1 MSPAAVSPRAP
12 GRETALAVAYFAAYL
27 AYLFLHQEG
36 ELLHWVT
43 LVLVPLGALAVV
55 GRYPSARALLA
66 SIGLDDSAATRGLP
80 LALLLGVAFQGVQ
93 ALNAHQRA
101 DLMHA
106 LGAPFGFLLPVA
118 AFFLL
123 VGTVATTEE
132 VFFRG
137 ILQRRLAALLGR
149 EPAALGLATLAF
161 VLYHVPY
168 AYLNPSW
175 PSAGDGAAAVQ
186 LAAANGIVGGLAL
199 GFVYWRSRHNLIAAI
214 CLHACI
220 DLVPATRLVHRLFAL
235 AS

>member
-1 MSPAAVSPRAP
+1 VSPAAVSPRAA

-36 ELLHWVT
+36 ELLHWIT
-43 LVLVPLGALAVV
+43 LVLVPLGGLALV
-55 GRYPSARALLA
+55 GRYPSARTLLA
-66 SIGLDDSAATRGLP
+66 SIGLDAAAATRGLP
-80 LALLLGVAFQGVQ
+80 LALLLGIAFQGLQ
-93 ALNAHQRA
+93 ALNGRQRA
-101 DLMHA
+101 ELIEA

-118 AFFLL
+118 AFLLL

-137 ILQRRLAALLGR
+137 ILQRRLAALLN

-175 PSAGDGAAAVQ
+175 PSAGDGAAAVR
-186 LAAANGIVGGLAL
+186 LAAANGVVGGLAL
-199 GFVYWRSRHNLIAAI
+199 GFVYWRSRHSLVAAI

-220 DLVPATRLVHRLFAL
+220 DLVPATRLVHRLL
-235 AS
+235 TPAS